1 MTAIALRPAGGAA
14 RAAVMAAVLLALLA
28 TMGCGGTDQGGA
40 GPAGGRPPAADE
52 VRLVV
57 SRDFGGE
64 VLRDVV
70 APAGDGTDALRVLA
84 ENAEVET
91 SYGGEFVAGIEGLS
105 SSFGGG
111 SADAADWFYWVDGV
125 MGDVGAADT
134 KLKGG
139 ETVWWDYH
147 RWANAMI
154 VPLALHAFPRPY
166 TGRPLEVT
174 AAADVAG
181 LGDWAAA
188 NGLELKARRP
198 LSGRPQEGGLVLAT
212 AAEAAATPWILE
224 LLDAAH
230 SGIQVVRVTAGELR
244 AVSPDGE
251 TGPLATAVAQPA
263 ANVDNPGRPFL
274 VVLGATAADLESFL
288 PALTAESASAAV
300 AVALVDD
307 QLVNLPWQAE

>member
-1 MTAIALRPAGGAA
+1 MVAA
-14 RAAVMAAVLLALLA
+14 LLALLV
-28 TMGCGGTDQGGA
+28 TMGCGSTDAGGA

-70 APAGDGTDALRVLA
+70 VPAGDGTDALRVLA

-105 SSFGGG
+105 SSFGSGTEG
-111 SADAADWFYWVDGV
+111 PADWFYWVDGV

-147 RWANAMI
+147 RWASAMV

-166 TGRPLEVT
+166 AGRPLEVT

-188 NGLELKARRP
+188 NGLELNARRP
-198 LSGRPQEGGLVLAT
+198 LTDRAPEGGLVLAT
-212 AAEAAATPWILE
+212 AAEAARTPWVLE

-230 SGIQVVRVTAGELR
+230 SGIQVVRVEDGELQ

-251 TGPLATAVAQPA
+251 AGPLATAVAQPA
-263 ANVDNPGRPFL
+263 LNVDSPGRPFL

-300 AVALVDD
+300 ALALVDG
-307 QLVNLPWQAE
+307 QLVNLPWQGE